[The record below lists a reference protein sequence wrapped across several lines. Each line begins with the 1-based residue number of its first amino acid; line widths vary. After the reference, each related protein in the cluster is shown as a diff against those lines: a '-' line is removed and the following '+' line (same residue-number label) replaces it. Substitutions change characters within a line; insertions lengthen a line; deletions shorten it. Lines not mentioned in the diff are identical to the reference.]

1 VFRKTVSGIMLILL
15 LTSMLTLAFDIQP
28 VKAGPKTWYVDDSGG
43 ADFTRIQDA
52 IYAASAGDTIYVY
65 NGTYYEH
72 IYISKSLSLVGENK
86 YTTIID
92 GSGIGSIVR
101 IITSNVKIIGFTI
114 RNAGRRGGDWDNAI
128 NLESVD
134 SCCISDNLIMD
145 VYGARWSR
153 GIDLYNSRHNV
164 VMKNTIS
171 NIGDCAIWTAYGF
184 GNTIVENTISNS
196 KAGIYIGSYNDTIVN
211 NIISNCSG
219 DATYGIIVWGDN
231 NKIIDNV
238 VTNVPYTGIRL
249 NSPSEY
255 PNQCTNNVVSGNV
268 VSKTNQG
275 IAVGFVS
282 SSNTITRN
290 NASDNDM
297 GLFIFDN
304 SDNNTFTNNYVSKN
318 YYGITLFSSDNTK
331 LYHNNFI
338 DNTQQVLLSD
348 SFDTTWDDGYPSGG
362 NYWSDYTDVDSYNGP
377 YQNETGNDG
386 IWDHPYVID
395 ESNRDH
401 YPFTPSDIS
410 IVSVEPS
417 STEVYVGQIVSITVT
432 VQNEGNSHKTFDV
445 TCKYELEG
453 VEHTIGIQTIN
464 NLAPNTTATLTFT
477 WTTTD
482 ITVHTIKAEIPPL
495 IGETDTADN
504 TLTSPTAVKV
514 KMIGDVNGDD
524 QVDIS
529 DIYEAALAF
538 GSYPGHPE
546 WDPNLDLDGDDTID
560 IRDIYLVAI
569 NFGKTHP

>member
-1 VFRKTVSGIMLILL
+1 MKIISGIMLMLL
-15 LTSMLTLAFDIQP
+15 FIGMLTSAFNIRP

-43 ADFTRIQDA
+43 ADFTQIQDA

-86 YTTIID
+86 YATIID

-128 NLESVD
+128 NVESVD
-134 SCCISDNLIMD
+134 SCCISDNIIMD
-145 VYGARWSR
+145 IYGAKWSR

-171 NIGDCAIWTAYGF
+171 NIGDCAIWTAYSF

-196 KAGIYIGSYNDTIVN
+196 KAGIYIGSYNDTIAN

-255 PNQCTNNVVSGNV
+255 PNQCTNNIVSGNII
-268 VSKTNQG
+268 SKTNQG

-282 SSNTITRN
+282 SSNTITQN

-297 GLFIFDN
+297 GLFIFDD
-304 SDNNTFTNNYVSKN
+304 SDNNTFTDNYVSKN
-318 YYGITLFSSDNTK
+318 YYGITLFSSNNTK

-338 DNTQQVLLSD
+338 DNTQQVLLYD
-348 SFDTTWDDGYPSGG
+348 SLNTTWDDGYPSGG
-362 NYWSDYTDVDSYNGP
+362 NYWSDYTDVDLYNGP
-377 YQNETGNDG
+377 YQNETGDDG

-395 ESNRDH
+395 DSNRDH

-417 STEVYVGQIVSITVT
+417 STEVYVGQTVNITVT
-432 VQNEGNSHKTFDV
+432 VQNEANSPKTFDV

-453 VEHTIGIQTIN
+453 VEHTIGTQTIN
-464 NLAPNTTATLTFT
+464 NLAPNAVTTLTFA

-495 IGETDTADN
+495 TGETDTADN
-504 TLTSPTAVKV
+504 ALTSPTTVKV
-514 KMIGDVNGDD
+514 KMMGDVNGDN
-524 QVDIS
+524 QVDIR
-529 DIYEAALAF
+529 DIAQAVLAF
-538 GSYPGHPE
+538 GSYPNHPR
-546 WDPNLDLDGDDTID
+546 WNPQADTNQDNKVD
-560 IRDIYLVAI
+560 IRDLALMAR
-569 NFGKTHP
+569 NFGKTL